1 MYRDDPLTVRDIAAR
16 HRVALVALALV
27 LLVGTI
33 ELLNGR
39 PPICPCGRISLWQGS
54 AQSPETSQQIA
65 DWYSFSHIIHGFLF
79 YGAAHLVLRRR
90 PAWRAW
96 ALPVA
101 VLIEGGWELL
111 ENSPLIID
119 RYREATIAIGYS
131 GDSILNSLCDIGWM
145 AFGFWV
151 AGRLPA
157 WATIGLAIG
166 FELMTLAIIRDNLT
180 LNILMLIWPVDA
192 IRIWQAG

>member
-1 MYRDDPLTVRDIAAR
+1 
-16 HRVALVALALV
+16 
-27 LLVGTI
+27 
-33 ELLNGR
+33 
-39 PPICPCGRISLWQGS
+39 
-54 AQSPETSQQIA
+54 
-65 DWYSFSHIIHGFLF
+65 
-79 YGAAHLVLRRR
+79 
-90 PAWRAW
+90 
-96 ALPVA
+96 

-119 RYREATIAIGYS
+119 RYREATVAIGYS

-151 AGRLPA
+151 AAKLPA
-157 WATIGLAIG
+157 RATIALAIG

-180 LNILMLIWPVDA
+180 LNILMLVWPIDA

>member
-1 MYRDDPLTVRDIAAR
+1 MHRDDPLTVRNVVTR
-16 HRVALVALALV
+16 HRVTFAVIALL
-27 LLVGTI
+27 LLVGAI
-33 ELLNGR
+33 ELAAGR

-79 YGAAHLVLRRR
+79 YGAAHLALRTR

-96 ALPVA
+96 ALPIA
-101 VLIEGGWELL
+101 VMVEGGWELL

-151 AGRLPA
+151 AGKLPA
-157 WATIGLAIG
+157 RATIVLAIG

-180 LNILMLIWPVDA
+180 LNVLMLIWPIDA
-192 IRIWQAG
+192 MRIWQAG

>member
-1 MYRDDPLTVRDIAAR
+1 VYRDDPLTARDFVTR
-16 HRVALVALALV
+16 HRVALVALALL
-27 LLVGTI
+27 LLVGMI

-79 YGAAHLVLRRR
+79 YGAAHLALRTR
-90 PAWRAW
+90 PAWRTW
-96 ALPVA
+96 ALVAA
-101 VLIEGGWELL
+101 VLVEGGWELL

-151 AGRLPA
+151 AGKLPA
-157 WATIGLAIG
+157 RATIALAIG
-166 FELMTLAIIRDNLT
+166 FELMTLVIIRDNLT
-180 LNILMLIWPVDA
+180 LNVLMLVWPIDA

>member
-1 MYRDDPLTVRDIAAR
+1 LTVFLCRW
-16 HRVALVALALV
+16 RVPLVALALV
-27 LLVGTI
+27 IAVGAI
-33 ELLNGR
+33 ELLNAR
-39 PPICPCGRISLWQGS
+39 PPVCPCGTVSLWHGTV
-54 AQSPETSQQIA
+54 QSPENSQQIA

-79 YGAAHLVLRRR
+79 YGAAWLALRGR

-96 ALPVA
+96 ALPLA

-119 RYREATIAIGYS
+119 RYREATIAFGYT
-131 GDSILNSLCDIGWM
+131 GDSVLNSLCDIGWM
-145 AFGFWV
+145 IAGFWL

-157 WATIGLAIG
+157 WWTVALAIA

-180 LNILMLIWPVDA
+180 LNVLMLVWPVEA
-192 IRIWQAG
+192 IRVWQSG

>member
-1 MYRDDPLTVRDIAAR
+1 
-16 HRVALVALALV
+16 
-27 LLVGTI
+27 
-33 ELLNGR
+33 R

-54 AQSPETSQQIA
+54 VQSPETSQQIA

-79 YGAAHLVLRRR
+79 YGAAHLALRRR
-90 PAWRAW
+90 PAWRVW
-96 ALPVA
+96 ALPIA

-151 AGRLPA
+151 AGRLPT
-157 WATIGLAIG
+157 WATIALAIG

-180 LNILMLIWPVDA
+180 LNVLMLVWPIGAV
-192 IRIWQAG
+192 RIWQAG